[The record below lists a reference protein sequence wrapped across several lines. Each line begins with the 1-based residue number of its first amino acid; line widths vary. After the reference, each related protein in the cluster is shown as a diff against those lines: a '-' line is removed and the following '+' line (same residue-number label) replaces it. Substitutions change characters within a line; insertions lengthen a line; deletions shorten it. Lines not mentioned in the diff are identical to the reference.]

1 MCNRAGAGFMD
12 ILTVFVM
19 VVTTGMTIMS
29 GAVSGVGLDM
39 MAVGEIIAAG
49 IDHRV
54 QRLDGLDAVCHRV
67 RRVTSAE
74 FSVGM
79 TTRWR
84 DQRAM
89 FAAAFERAQLV
100 QATSTS
106 RSRPWGDWA
115 QSQRYAFCVAPLG

>member
-29 GAVSGVGLDM
+29 GAVSGLGLDM

-89 FAAAFERAQLV
+89 FPIMKMIRMTESIPSLIIGLASGHSEDQACFAA
-100 QATSTS
+100 
-106 RSRPWGDWA
+106 
-115 QSQRYAFCVAPLG
+115 